1 MDIFDILMSD
11 EELKELRKQYF
22 ELTKKYPAF
31 NYDQFWSIEEF
42 KDCIRK
48 EIKEIKDKKTLT

>member
-1 MDIFDILMSD
+1 MKIMQMLRAD

-22 ELTKKYPAF
+22 ELTKTYPAF
-31 NYDQFWSIEEF
+31 NFEQFKSIEHF

-48 EIKEIKDKKTLT
+48 EIKEIKEKKTLT

>member
-22 ELTKKYPAF
+22 ELTKTYPAF
-31 NYDQFWSIEEF
+31 NFEQFKSIEHF

-48 EIKEIKDKKTLT
+48 EIKEIKEKKTLT